1 MFNRVLCEEEVCR
14 KILRAALGIEVGEIA
29 YLNAEQAKEPAAA
42 SCGVRMD
49 VFAREGS
56 RVFDIAM
63 QVSPE
68 DAAYRY
74 EMLAEFGLERA
85 E

>member
-1 MFNRVLCEEEVCR
+1 MPSR
-14 KILRAALGIEVGEIA
+14 
-29 YLNAEQAKEPAAA
+29 
-42 SCGVRMD
+42 GVRMD

-56 RVFDIAM
+56 RVFGIEM

-68 DAAYRY
+68 DAAYRD

>member
-1 MFNRVLCEEEVCR
+1 
-14 KILRAALGIEVGEIA
+14 
-29 YLNAEQAKEPAAA
+29 
-42 SCGVRMD
+42 MD

-68 DAAYRY
+68 DAAYRD

>member
-1 MFNRVLCEEEVCR
+1 
-14 KILRAALGIEVGEIA
+14 
-29 YLNAEQAKEPAAA
+29 
-42 SCGVRMD
+42 MD

-56 RVFDIAM
+56 RVFDIEM

-68 DAAYRY
+68 DAAYRD